1 MKFDKNLERAKSL
14 LGQWSDKWIEYS
26 QLKALIYAIPPR
38 PLAAPITDEAELLQS
53 AGSAMADGDEQT
65 KLVRELSGSPQEL
78 EFFKKLQ
85 QDVHKVSS
93 HYQAQEALLLA
104 TYRQTI
110 AAVEAFCEKYIIS
123 SRIGIDPITLE
134 SARQR
139 EYLMLQTSIVR
150 LFSALI
156 QLENYA
162 HLNYEGI
169 GKALKKHD
177 KITGRK
183 CKMRYMAVVNSQS
196 WAQYSVLLQMLSATE
211 DAYKLLTT
219 LQQQTL
225 SSNQIR

>member
-38 PLAAPITDEAELLQS
+38 VVESITDEAAILQS
-53 AGSAMADGDEQT
+53 AGSSMADGDEQAR
-65 KLVRELSGSPQEL
+65 LIRELSGSPQEI

-85 QDVHKVSS
+85 FDVQKVSA
-93 HYQAQEALLLA
+93 HYQTQESLLLA

-110 AAVEAFCEKYIIS
+110 AAVEAFCEKYVIS
-123 SRIGIDPITLE
+123 NRADSNSKDD
-134 SARQR
+134 ARQR
-139 EYLMLQTSIVR
+139 EVIILQTSIVR

-183 CKMRYMAVVNSQS
+183 CKMRYMASINAQS
-196 WAQYSVLLQMLSATE
+196 WTQFPILIQMLRSTE
-211 DAYKLLTT
+211 EAYKLLSSF
-219 LQQQTL
+219 QQQ
-225 SSNQIR
+225 QQQQQQQ